1 MVKAKLGKAL
11 AKKLSDFID
20 EMKDKYAM
28 TPDQTKSAIRN
39 YANEGYLPKDPK
51 RMLPGDDEPLAL
63 MVTNNTILPST
74 KADFMQDIFE
84 QSVMDD
90 VFGEARKELDLLK
103 LRQLDPTKMT
113 KQADGGRVGMIKGGL
128 LKGLASLFKKKKP
141 KKTEKFGPP
150 RDPERD
156 YETAAALKESR
167 KRYDLE
173 RKNLSPLQ
181 DELDKMLIAEKK
193 RGEDILNELKIATS
207 EMEEKT
213 KALEEFNRIADED
226 GIEAALEAFED
237 IINPKRTLNAE
248 GGRVEMALGGA
259 AKGIMEAIKLASRG
273 VKPFGQK
280 QTYKQNVKNIG
291 LSNFDQV
298 EVVTSKQIDELRN
311 ANDVD
316 GLFEMLE
323 DVVSGKKFGMA
334 NPAQRK
340 VLQENIEEA
349 LNDIPLN
356 RDSRERLSED
366 YFNMMEYYKPD
377 LKETGKVI
385 PFKPRDKKAKGGLMA
400 LLKQLGMRAP
410 DKIADKKQIE
420 NVIRDPKTDLERI
433 YKDRPS
439 MGTKATPKD
448 QPTIDEIRDM
458 IQNDPR
464 YNKLTAAQ
472 MDEVV
477 KRETVRADFAYNM
490 GISPEEVDD
499 QIVDMLMMEGYASR
513 FGFNIG
519 GLIPPQKGPM
529 SEGMGTLYRSK

>member
-20 EMKDKYAM
+20 EMKDKYAL

-63 MVTNNTILPST
+63 MVTTNTILPSR

-90 VFGEARKELDLLK
+90 VLGEARKELDLLK

-113 KQADGGRVGMIKGGL
+113 KQADGGRVGMFKGGTTL
-128 LKGLASLFKKKKP
+128 DILKGIASLFKTKGKETAQGAEKVFARNLIDEFGDVEVKEAFRIIDDRTPELEKLFYREGESKMDELVNLLEARYMGSTRLQAHPLSFKRRGSGAADRYARINDTGGRLTDLPGGPGDSSLYGKNYGEMSKTTLRGGKKVYDTPPGVFDEGTKIVDEG
-141 KKTEKFGPP
+141 KTIEGVAETI
-150 RDPERD
+150 DPEDAVLKNMKDMAKEAEAMRSQTEVITDFARRD
-156 YETAAALKESR
+156 QEQIAGAIETFNR
-167 KRYDLE
+167 M
-173 RKNLSPLQ
+173 
-181 DELDKMLIAEKK
+181 LDA
-193 RGEDILNELKIATS
+193 GEDPADALQFLKDT
-207 EMEEKT
+207 M
-213 KALEEFNRIADED
+213 
-226 GIEAALEAFED
+226 
-237 IINPKRTLNAE
+237 KRTNNAD
-248 GGRVEMALGGA
+248 GGRVGA
-259 AKGIMEAIKLASRG
+259 
-273 VKPFGQK
+273 
-280 QTYKQNVKNIG
+280 
-291 LSNFDQV
+291 
-298 EVVTSKQIDELRN
+298 
-311 ANDVD
+311 
-316 GLFEMLE
+316 
-323 DVVSGKKFGMA
+323 
-334 NPAQRK
+334 K
-340 VLQENIEEA
+340 V
-349 LNDIPLN
+349 
-356 RDSRERLSED
+356 
-366 YFNMMEYYKPD
+366 
-377 LKETGKVI
+377 
-385 PFKPRDKKAKGGLMA
+385 GGLMS
-400 LLKQLGMRAP
+400 LLRQLGMKAP

-439 MGTKATPKD
+439 MGVKATPKD

-458 IQNDPR
+458 IKNDPR

-499 QIVDMLMMEGYASR
+499 QIVDMLMMEGYASK
-513 FGFNIG
+513 FGFNMG

>member
-90 VFGEARKELDLLK
+90 VLGEARKELDLLK
-103 LRQLDPTKMT
+103 LKRLDPTKMT

-128 LKGLASLFKKKKP
+128 LKGIASLFKSKGKDVAEGAVE
-141 KKTEKFGPP
+141 TEKVFARNLIDEFGKDEVSEAFRIIDKADADPQLSKLFYRENESKMDELVNLLEARYMGSTRLQAHPLSFKRRGSGAADRYARINDTGGRLTDLPGGPGDRVLYYKHYGEMSPTVIQGKKVYDRPP
-150 RDPERD
+150 TIFDEGTKIVDEGKTIEGVAETIDPEDAVLKNMKDMAKEAEAMRSQTEVITDFARRD
-156 YETAAALKESR
+156 QEQIAGAIETFNR
-167 KRYDLE
+167 M
-173 RKNLSPLQ
+173 
-181 DELDKMLIAEKK
+181 LDA
-193 RGEDILNELKIATS
+193 GEDPADALQFLKDT
-207 EMEEKT
+207 M
-213 KALEEFNRIADED
+213 
-226 GIEAALEAFED
+226 
-237 IINPKRTLNAE
+237 KRTNNAD
-248 GGRVEMALGGA
+248 GGRVGA
-259 AKGIMEAIKLASRG
+259 
-273 VKPFGQK
+273 
-280 QTYKQNVKNIG
+280 
-291 LSNFDQV
+291 
-298 EVVTSKQIDELRN
+298 
-311 ANDVD
+311 
-316 GLFEMLE
+316 
-323 DVVSGKKFGMA
+323 
-334 NPAQRK
+334 K
-340 VLQENIEEA
+340 V
-349 LNDIPLN
+349 
-356 RDSRERLSED
+356 
-366 YFNMMEYYKPD
+366 
-377 LKETGKVI
+377 
-385 PFKPRDKKAKGGLMA
+385 GGLMS
-400 LLKQLGMRAP
+400 LLKQLGMKSP

-458 IQNDPR
+458 VQNDPR
-464 YNKLTAAQ
+464 YDKLTAAQ

-499 QIVDMLMMEGYASR
+499 QIVDMLMMEGYASK
-513 FGFNIG
+513 FGFNMG

>member
-39 YANEGYLPKDPK
+39 YYNEGYEAGSPK

-63 MVTNNTILPST
+63 TVTNNTILPST

-90 VFGEARKELDLLK
+90 VLGEARKELDLLK
-103 LRQLDPTKMT
+103 LKQLDPTKMT

-213 KALEEFNRIADED
+213 RALEEFNRIADED

-237 IINPKRTLNAE
+237 IINPKRTLNAA
-248 GGRVEMALGGA
+248 GGRVGA
-259 AKGIMEAIKLASRG
+259 
-273 VKPFGQK
+273 
-280 QTYKQNVKNIG
+280 
-291 LSNFDQV
+291 
-298 EVVTSKQIDELRN
+298 
-311 ANDVD
+311 
-316 GLFEMLE
+316 
-323 DVVSGKKFGMA
+323 
-334 NPAQRK
+334 K
-340 VLQENIEEA
+340 V
-349 LNDIPLN
+349 
-356 RDSRERLSED
+356 
-366 YFNMMEYYKPD
+366 
-377 LKETGKVI
+377 
-385 PFKPRDKKAKGGLMA
+385 GGLMS
-400 LLKQLGMRAP
+400 LLRQLGMKAP

-439 MGTKATPKD
+439 MGTKATPKN

-464 YNKLTAAQ
+464 YDKLTAAQ

-513 FGFNIG
+513 FGFQQGGVANPNLRSGIGTLLSEGMTPGEIEEEKKLIEAQLIDPSYNSVTGEYSVGG
-519 GLIPPQKGPM
+519 GLKIGPLEIEAMARGIEGSDPTMQYEGSLDLGNDLMLQGGYYDDAINTIPTGPFAGMGDVEDEMRLSLTKSFANGGTVPPQKGPM